1 MTYTY
6 TRNDGA
12 VPALPAGQH
21 AYVVTDGERVV
32 AVVAGTNGPVWRWV
46 AGRVSP
52 LRSRFAPPFGWGR
65 SRDAAVG
72 ELLG

>member
-6 TRNDGA
+6 TRNDAA
-12 VPALPAGQH
+12 VPNLPAGAH
-21 AYVVTDGERVV
+21 AYVVTEEEHVV
-32 AVVAGTNGPVWRWV
+32 AVVASTDEPAWRWV

-72 ELLG
+72 ELPR